1 MDKIKAGWIY
11 PPWHFG
17 LLDDQ
22 EPFPKQVWY
31 KGPDNLNIIF
41 IIVAVFS
48 AIDII
53 TVIVI
58 FIVVFFII
66 VSVIFYRLMRI
77 IYCLSSIVYH

>member
-1 MDKIKAGWIY
+1 MDKIKIGWIY

-41 IIVAVFS
+41 IIAAVFS

-58 FIVVFFII
+58 FTVVFH
-66 VSVIFYRLMRI
+66 
-77 IYCLSSIVYH
+77 YCLRNLLPPDAHHLSSIVYH